1 MRAGALGTIVGVVV
15 GGVIV
20 FFAFDAAFEVFHRL
34 FFAGGTYLF
43 DPATDRLV
51 QLFPFKFWDET
62 TMVVG
67 VVIVAISLLVAFVA
81 GRRARR
87 AAALTA
93 GDEAAPAQPVA
104 QPGSEAVS

>member
-1 MRAGALGTIVGVVV
+1 M
-15 GGVIV
+15 
-20 FFAFDAAFEVFHRL
+20 
-34 FFAGGTYLF
+34 
-43 DPATDRLV
+43 
-51 QLFPFKFWDET
+51 
-62 TMVVG
+62 VG

-87 AAALTA
+87 AAARAT